1 MRLVRAETLDSL
13 DDYRIVEA
21 PIPEPGPRAVRVRVG
36 AVGVGYVD
44 ALTALGRY
52 QVKPPLPFTPGN
64 EFAGVVEAIGAE
76 VTGVAIGDRVLA
88 AGPAAFAEYALTA
101 EAALAVIPDN
111 LAFEAA
117 AGLRVNY
124 LTAMHGLIDRAQLAP
139 GETLLVI
146 GAAGGVGS
154 AAIQVGK
161 RLGARVVAAART
173 EEKRQFALSLG
184 ADAAIAHDPTDWRER
199 IKAACDGKGPDVI
212 FDPVCGP
219 MLDPTFRSLVW
230 RGRHLVVGFVG
241 GPIPELK
248 SNLTLMK
255 GAALIGVD
263 YRQFALYEPARAR
276 AYLDQVLAWIA
287 AGDFV
292 PPVGRVF
299 DFEDFR
305 AALEYGFSGTGVGK
319 TVLRVGA

>member
-1 MRLVRAETLDSL
+1 MRVIRAESLDSL
-13 DDYRIVEA
+13 EDYRIVDA
-21 PIPEPGPRAVRVRVG
+21 PVPEPGARAVRVRVA

-64 EFAGVVEAIGAE
+64 EFAGVVDAVGSE
-76 VTGVAIGDRVLA
+76 VTEVRIGDRVLA
-88 AGPAAFAEYALTA
+88 AGPSAFADYALA
-101 EAALAVIPDN
+101 QSGFSPIPDN
-111 LAFEAA
+111 LSFEAA

-124 LTAMHGLIDRAQLAP
+124 LTAMHGLIDRGQITA
-139 GETLLVI
+139 GETLLVV

-184 ADAAIAHDPTDWRER
+184 ADAVIAHDPEGWRDR
-199 IKAACDGKGPDVI
+199 IKEACSGKGPDVI

-263 YRQFALYEPARAR
+263 YRQFALYEPARAKVH
-276 AYLDQVLAWIA
+276 LDQVLAWIA

-292 PPVGRVF
+292 PPVGRAF
-299 DFEDFR
+299 DFDDFR
-305 AALEYGFSGTGVGK
+305 AALEYGFGGTGVGK
-319 TVLRVGA
+319 TVLRV